1 MLSVREIIA
10 RIERLAP
17 PRLQEEWDNCG
28 VQVAGERDEAVRLA
42 LTLDPTPSCVAAALT
57 WGADIVLCHHPLA
70 LTPRLPS
77 TRDAFREVLRLLLG
91 FGAWLYAA
99 HTSLDSVTAGPVSW
113 LGQELCL
120 SGLAPLAPSA
130 LDPACGIG
138 FVGDLPAPLPLQD
151 FLARLEGLLG
161 RDFWTQ
167 CGPEPASV
175 RRVACCPGSGASLMG
190 AAAAAGADLLITGD
204 VKYHQAA
211 EAPLLV
217 IDAGHFRLE
226 EEMMRRLAAELSDDL
241 APRGVEVRF
250 FEGREPFTARVPRG

>member
-17 PRLQEEWDNCG
+17 PRLQEEWDACG
-28 VQVAGERDEAVRLA
+28 VQVAGDRDDASRLA
-42 LTLDPTPSCVAAALT
+42 LTLDPSPACIAAALD
-57 WGADIVLCHHPLA
+57 WNADVVLCHHPLA
-70 LTPRLPS
+70 LTPKLPAK
-77 TRDAFREVLRLLLG
+77 RDAFRETLRLLLSS
-91 FGAWLYAA
+91 GAWLYAA

-113 LGQELCL
+113 LGQELGL

-130 LDPACGIG
+130 ADPACGIG
-138 FVGDLPAPLPLQD
+138 FLGDLPAPLPLRD

-167 CGPEPASV
+167 CGPEPETV
-175 RRVACCPGSGASLMG
+175 RRVACCPGSGASLMER
-190 AAAAAGADLLITGD
+190 AASLGADVLVTGD
-204 VKYHQAA
+204 VRYHQAA

-226 EEMMRRLAAELSDDL
+226 EEMMRRLAVQLSDDL
-241 APRGVEVRF
+241 SPHGVDVRF
-250 FEGREPFTARVPRG
+250 FEGHEPFTARVRGG